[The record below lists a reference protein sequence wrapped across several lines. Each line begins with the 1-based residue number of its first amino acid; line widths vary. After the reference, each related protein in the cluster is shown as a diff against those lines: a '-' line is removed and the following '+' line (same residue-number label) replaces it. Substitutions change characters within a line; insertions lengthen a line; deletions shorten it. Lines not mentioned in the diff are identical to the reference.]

1 MIPLTRLIDLLVR
14 FVRTLGG
21 HLGRLP
27 QAAAWMFVLVVLAAG
42 ISLVAVGITY
52 IDDLV
57 DAIRRLADAPPPA
70 PGAEPAVPGDTL
82 SPVAPYR
89 LVNIGG
95 GRPAKLETMITELEA
110 ALGRP
115 AERILK
121 PLPPGDVPRTN
132 ASADL
137 LRALIGAVP
146 ETPLSVGVPAFVRWY
161 RAYYAV

>member
-57 DAIRRLADAPPPA
+57 HVLEHDAAAA
-70 PGAEPAVPGDTL
+70 A
-82 SPVAPYR
+82 
-89 LVNIGG
+89 GG
-95 GRPAKLETMITELEA
+95 G
-110 ALGRP
+110 
-115 AERILK
+115 
-121 PLPPGDVPRTN
+121 
-132 ASADL
+132 SQ
-137 LRALIGAVP
+137 LR
-146 ETPLSVGVPAFVRWY
+146 
-161 RAYYAV
+161 